1 MTNEKRELLE
11 WLDNMFE
18 LPVSE
23 TGYPCK
29 HHRTMIDKLRAL
41 IEAPPPKHTQCE
53 NCLDDLEDYVWV
65 YCDKCWQALCTEAN
79 QLIVKNRELKK
90 SRPKVDEK
98 VVEDWEQVIWAWRGD
113 KGDGVALRNVLT
125 DMLKEAG
132 VEISPD
138 NNSDKVSGKEKPR

>member
-1 MTNEKRELLE
+1 MTNDEKKELLE
-11 WLDNMFE
+11 RLEAWAGCYR
-18 LPVSE
+18 
-23 TGYPCK
+23 GYSW
-29 HHRTMIDKLRAL
+29 RNEDDLILDKLRAL
-41 IEAPPPKHTQCE
+41 IAAPPPKHTMCE